1 MSGGGCTYSVGV
13 VVGAVEGG
21 NIKGGVGFVG
31 KRGVMRHFIYLFVFW
46 EVKTENSLRK
56 VVER

>member
-21 NIKGGVGFVG
+21 NIKGGVGFIG
-31 KRGVMRHFIYLFVFW
+31 KRRHFIYLFVFW